1 MTRFPGRSCF
11 LLLSLA
17 LAACG
22 SSGGGTP
29 DAGNVLPDSGVP
41 DSGVP
46 DGGAGAFSIGGLV
59 TDVGTGTGVAGAQV
73 TGGGKS
79 TTTDAQGQFTLEAL
93 PAGDVQLT
101 VAKSGYA
108 PGYATGKSSGAPGP
122 VLVTLK
128 KQGALNTYDPRT
140 ALTLS
145 ERTEAGP
152 YALLLEADTLDTSET
167 SLTIAI
173 TPVDPTKESQALPGS
188 LVSGGSTPGVLLPVT
203 FAEFTLLDSTGRRI
217 NLKSSASATVEL
229 PIPPSL
235 RATYPAGTKIH
246 CYAYD
251 PSTGKWEDFVEGTVR
266 TSSVDS
272 VTPVLAAAIRHFSW
286 YGAAPQGND
295 CADVYVSV
303 VSAVDGK
310 PLPNARVE
318 ASPGTAAYTDLSGSA
333 RVIAAIGNG
342 SSTYTAYQTGFDV
355 DGSLT
360 GMPGAKYIEFGKVEE
375 ELVGLVPRPCSGAPL
390 TASTGSA
397 ALRGSQGEPLVIK
410 VGVVTNLLY
419 RATAVIAST
428 GGGSVTVVLEA
439 GVPGPDGDLTNPLPA
454 SGAKITIAE
463 PGGTPVALVELS
475 AGTGAYFLSGGLA
488 ITPGKTYTLSIDA
501 DGNGSI
507 DGTGRAVA
515 VGDLAWTSPL
525 DGSTV
530 SAAGLTA
537 SWTDTGT
544 AQAAAGYAPVYVV
557 SLFSSTSGDA
567 ASYIG
572 TERQFSALSVSTGAA
587 LSPGTYVG
595 SLLGFGGAFGQTGAS
610 VQVSNNITGA
620 GVTGLFYSL
629 GSASTIT
636 FTLQ

>member
-1 MTRFPGRSCF
+1 MTRFSGRSCF
-11 LLLSLA
+11 LLLSLS

-46 DGGAGAFSIGGLV
+46 DGGGGAFSIGGLV
-59 TDVGTGTGVAGAQV
+59 TDVGTGAGVAGAQV
-73 TGGGKS
+73 TGAGKS
-79 TTTDAQGQFTLEAL
+79 ATTDAQGQFTLESL

-101 VAKSGYA
+101 VTQSGYA

-122 VLVTLK
+122 VLVTVK

-145 ERTEAGP
+145 ERTESGP
-152 YALLLEADTLDTSET
+152 YALVLEPDTLDTSET
-167 SLTIAI
+167 SLTVAI

-203 FAEFTLLDSTGRRI
+203 FAEFTLLDSTGKRI
-217 NLKSSASATVEL
+217 DLKSSASATVEL

-235 RATYPAGTKIH
+235 RATYPGGTKIH
-246 CYAYD
+246 CYAYS

-266 TSSVDS
+266 TSSVDG

-303 VSAVDGK
+303 VSAVDGT

-318 ASPGTAAYTDLSGSA
+318 ASPGTVGYTDLSGSA
-333 RVIAAIGNG
+333 RVVAAVGNG
-342 SSTYTAYQTGFDV
+342 SSTYTAYQTGIDV

-390 TASTGSA
+390 NAPSWSA
-397 ALRGSQGEPLVIK
+397 AVRGSQGEPLVIK
-410 VGVVTNLLY
+410 VGVVKNLLH
-419 RATAVIAST
+419 RATAILSST
-428 GGGSVTVVLEA
+428 GGGSVTVLLEE
-439 GVPGPDGDLTNPLPA
+439 GLPGPDGDLTDPLPS
-454 SGAKITIAE
+454 SGAKITLAE
-463 PGGTPVALVELS
+463 PGGTPVDLPELTP
-475 AGTGAYFLSGGLA
+475 GTGVYFAGGAQLV
-488 ITPGKTYTLSIDA
+488 TPGKTYVLSIDA

-525 DGSTV
+525 DGATLP
-530 SAAGLTA
+530 AAGLTA

-557 SLFSSTSGDA
+557 SLVASSSGDA
-567 ASYIG
+567 ASYVG
-572 TERQFSALSVSTGAA
+572 TDRQFSALSVVTGMA
-587 LSPGTYVG
+587 LTPGSYSA
-595 SLLGFGGAFGQTGAS
+595 SLLGFGGAFSQGSGT

-620 GVTGLFYSL
+620 GMTGLFYSL
-629 GSASTIT
+629 SSAPGIT
-636 FTLQ
+636 FTLE